1 MATADTDNSPRED
14 GAPDTPTFPGLGRY
28 HRQMLLPGVGEEG
41 QRRLLESRAL
51 IVGCGALGTVIADLL
66 TRAGVGTLT
75 IVDRDVVEA
84 TNLQRQTLFDE
95 KDAAEGV
102 PKAEAAAR
110 KLRAINSGVR
120 IEAVVADFGPRTAE
134 KIARGGRGEMPG
146 VIVDGT
152 DNFQTRYLLNDLAVA
167 RGVPYIYG
175 GAVGTAGMSMTIVP
189 GRTPCLRC
197 IFPDLPAP
205 GSTPTCD
212 TAGVLGPATAM
223 VGAYEAAEAIKV
235 LLGRMEALSRGLVQF
250 DLWGGGPRRIDLGE
264 ARPDCPCC
272 GQRTFPFLDGSIAAR
287 ATVLCGRDSVQV
299 NPSPE
304 SIRSRLD
311 LETLAQRLAEHG
323 SFEATR
329 LLVRGRLR
337 EEGLELTV
345 FPDARAIIR
354 GTTEPGIAMAV
365 YARYVGV

>member
-1 MATADTDNSPRED
+1 MAAADRDNSPREN
-14 GAPDTPTFPGLGRY
+14 GTRGVPALSGLGRY

-41 QRRLLESRAL
+41 QRRLLASRAL
-51 IVGCGALGTVIADLL
+51 VVGCGALGTVIADLL
-66 TRAGVGTLT
+66 ARAGVGALT

-95 KDAAEGV
+95 ADAAAGV

-110 KLRAINSGVR
+110 KLRAVNSGVR

-134 KIARGGRGEMPG
+134 KIARGRSGDMPG

-197 IFPDLPAP
+197 VFPDLPAP
-205 GSTPTCD
+205 GTTPTCD
-212 TAGVLGPATAM
+212 TAGVLGPVTATVA
-223 VGAYEAAEAIKV
+223 AHEAAEAIKA
-235 LLGRMEALSRGLVQF
+235 LLGRHEALSRGLVRF
-250 DLWGGGPRRIDLGE
+250 DLWGGGWRRIDLGE
-264 ARPDCPCC
+264 ATPGCPCC
-272 GQRTFPFLDGSIAAR
+272 GQREFPFLDGSIAAR
-287 ATVLCGRDSVQV
+287 AAVLCGRDSVQV

-304 SIRSRLD
+304 SVRSRLD
-311 LETLAQRLAEHG
+311 LDALALRLAEHG
-323 SFEATR
+323 SFESTR
-329 LLVRGRLR
+329 LLVRGTLR

-345 FPDARAIIR
+345 FPDARAIVK